1 MNEQARNINDLLDEY
16 NKLKKNRKSKKNT
29 IALNN
34 IKEELDKLMSSITSV
49 RDMFTNQYYVN
60 DAYEDKRCSE

>member
-1 MNEQARNINDLLDEY
+1 MNEQARNINDLLDKY
-16 NKLKKNRKSKKNT
+16 IQLKKNRKSKKNT

-34 IKEELDKLMSSITSV
+34 IKEELSKLMSNITSV

-60 DAYEDKRCSE
+60 DMYEDKRCSK

>member
-1 MNEQARNINDLLDEY
+1 MNEQARNINDLLDKY
-16 NKLKKNRKSKKNT
+16 NQLKKNRKSKKNT

-34 IKEELDKLMSSITSV
+34 IKEELSKLMSNITSV

-60 DAYEDKRCSE
+60 DMYEDRRCSK